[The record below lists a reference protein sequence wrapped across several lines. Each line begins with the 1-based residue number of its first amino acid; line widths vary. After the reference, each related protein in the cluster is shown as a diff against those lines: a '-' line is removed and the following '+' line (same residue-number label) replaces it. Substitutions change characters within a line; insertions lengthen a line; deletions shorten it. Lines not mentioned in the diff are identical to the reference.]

1 MSTADYCLLCAGLL
15 PYLAAGLAKAH
26 RGYDNGDP
34 RAWLARQGG
43 WRARANAAQA
53 NAFEAFPLF
62 AAAVLLAESRHAPQG
77 TVDGLA
83 LAFVAARLAHLAT
96 YLAGRATLRTV
107 VWLCGIACVI
117 AIFSA
122 VPLSPM

>member
-26 RGYDNGDP
+26 RGYDNSAP
-34 RAWLARQGG
+34 RAWLARQDG

-62 AAAVLLAESRHAPQG
+62 ATAVLLAEWRHAPQG
-77 TVDGLA
+77 LVDGYA
-83 LAFVAARLAHLAT
+83 LAFIAARAAHLAT
-96 YLAGRATLRTV
+96 YLAGYAVLRSV
-107 VWLCGIACVI
+107 VWLCGIACVL
-117 AIFSA
+117 AIFRA